1 MHDLIIIMG
10 DLNANVKANYTGS
23 DRVMGRY
30 GSGIINE
37 NGGRLITFCTTNNM
51 VIGGTLFPH

>member
-1 MHDLIIIMG
+1 MG